1 MYIISG
7 LWHGANWNFILWGVH
22 AVYQIVGA
30 FIRYIKGKIFKERN
44 CKNIVF
50 KLGGKYDE

>member
-7 LWHGANWNFILWGVH
+7 LWHGANWNFILWGGH

>member
-1 MYIISG
+1 MVLIG
-7 LWHGANWNFILWGVH
+7 ILYYGGGH

-50 KLGGKYDE
+50 KLGGKYDD